1 MTRVRLAALVI
12 ASIVITCVMPPL
24 RAAAAPPLAPLPKT
38 VRVNVTPNGVSYTT
52 VSSTGTVTATTPD
65 GKVLYKGLQRLLVRT
80 NVRRAEGVAITL
92 PPRPE
97 TLTPDERVARR
108 QALREARN
116 ADLEAR
122 SQPARIVT
130 TPFEVS
136 LVRSQEDALGQ
147 PLLSNEKVIV
157 ITFTTD
163 DGVLLVNGRGFRGVL
178 ETSVD
183 DDGGAIIV
191 NTVET
196 GVYLASVVGSE
207 EPSTWE
213 SEALA
218 AQAIAARTYLATHLH
233 LHDHYDLE
241 GDTRDQEYDGV
252 GNEVRTTL
260 RAVERTAGVVITYNG
275 RPIEALYSANA
286 GGVTENSENVFANAL
301 PYLRSVPSPGDQV
314 AANSSF
320 GHSSW
325 EWDREFT
332 APLLGEYM
340 RVRGLDLGTPT
351 KIEVISKSPTGRPL
365 VTRVTGTLGSKDLK
379 MESARFY
386 FGLKS
391 NFFDPILRPAQME
404 WVSPRDTDRL
414 RDMEILGAMKVRAN
428 WDFTFDETG
437 RRRGIVVTELLYAL
451 PARFDFVGKGFGHSV
466 GMSQWGAQGMALGGA
481 NYEQILKHYYRGV
494 ELTNVGGA

>member
-1 MTRVRLAALVI
+1 MSRVRAAALLAASL
-12 ASIVITCVMPPL
+12 VITCVLPQP
-24 RAAAAPPLAPLPKT
+24 AAAAPPLAPLPAT
-38 VRVNVTPNGVSYTT
+38 IRVNVTPDGVSYTL
-52 VSSTGTVTATTPD
+52 VSSTGNVTATTPD
-65 GKVLYKGLQRLLVRT
+65 GKVLYKGPQRLLLRT
-80 NVRRAEGVAITL
+80 NVRRAEGVAISL

-97 TLTPDERVARR
+97 TLTPDERIERR

-116 ADLEAR
+116 AELEAR
-122 SQPARIVT
+122 ANPARIVT
-130 TPFEVS
+130 TPFEVG
-136 LVRSQEDALGQ
+136 LVRSQDDALGQ
-147 PLLSNEKVIV
+147 PLLQNDKVLTV
-157 ITFTTD
+157 TFTTD
-163 DGVLLVNGRGFRGVL
+163 DGVLLVNGRGFRGTL

-218 AQAIAARTYLATHLH
+218 AQAIAARTYLITHLGR
-233 LHDHYDLE
+233 HDHYDLE

-260 RAVERTAGVVITYNG
+260 RAVERTAGMVITYQG

-301 PYLRSVPSPGDQV
+301 PYLRSVPSPQDQI

-320 GHSSW
+320 GHTSW

-340 RVRGLDLGTPT
+340 RVRGLDVGTPT
-351 KIEVISKSPTGRPL
+351 KIEVIQKSSTGRPL

-391 NFFDPILRPAQME
+391 NFFDPQLLPPQTE

-414 RDMEILGAMKVRAN
+414 RDMDVLGAKRIRAN
-428 WDFTFDETG
+428 WDFTFDQYG
-437 RRRGIVVTELLYAL
+437 RRQGIVVTEILFQL
-451 PARFDFVGKGFGHSV
+451 PARFDFVGRGFGHSV

-481 NYEQILKHYYRGV
+481 KYDEILKHYYQGV
-494 ELTNVGGA
+494 ELTTVGGA